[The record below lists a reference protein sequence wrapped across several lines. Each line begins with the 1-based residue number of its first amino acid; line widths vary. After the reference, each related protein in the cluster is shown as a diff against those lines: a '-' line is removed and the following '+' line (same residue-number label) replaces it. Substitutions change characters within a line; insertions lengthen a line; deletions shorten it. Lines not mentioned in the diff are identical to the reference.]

1 MYMFM
6 LKNVVS
12 QRSSTNHFDNVI
24 NLIPSQQT
32 ESGVGLPAHDITTDL
47 RVHECFIG
55 CAKELLLSGKKLSEL
70 CEHNADVSKK
80 YGKHNVSII

>member
-12 QRSSTNHFDNVI
+12 QRRSNLFDNVI
-24 NLIPSQQT
+24 NLISSQQT
-32 ESGVGLPAHDITTDL
+32 ESGVGLPAHDITTEL

-70 CEHNADVSKK
+70 CEHNAHVSKK